1 MHTVPLAFEHLRR
14 GGVVLL
20 RDQDGTGHL
29 VLAAEMATV
38 ATVEFMTQ
46 AGIGQFQ
53 LAMTVADLNQNAANP
68 VFPESSVVFASED
81 GLFQT
86 GGVIEAA
93 ADLVRLSGLTPPVL
107 LRATAQTNINSF
119 AGIQSLPTLSIAD
132 LTEYRY
138 RTEGVLDLVAV
149 ADLPT
154 IHSEY
159 PFKVHSFKSRFDGV
173 EHLAL
178 VSSGLPMAVPLVRIH
193 SECLTGDAFGSLR
206 CDCGPQL
213 DESMRLL
220 AATPGGILIYMR
232 GHEGRGIGLANK
244 MRAYAFQDQGM
255 DTVEANR
262 ALGLPDDARDYAHAA
277 AILRALGHDKVRLL
291 SNNPE
296 KAASLQRHKIEVMRV
311 EPLVIPPNPFN
322 ERYLGTKAEKFG
334 HTLPLKLPSQQMH
347 PNGAKQ
353 PKSC

>member
-53 LAMTVADLNQNAANP
+53 LAITEADLNQQAANP
-68 VFPESSVVFASED
+68 VLPECGVVFASEG

-86 GGVIEAA
+86 GGVIDASV
-93 ADLVRLSGLTPPVL
+93 DIVRLSGLNPPVL
-107 LRATAQTNINSF
+107 LRPIAQKDTSSL
-119 AGIQSLPTLSIAD
+119 AGIQSLPTLSITD
-132 LTEYRY
+132 ITQYRY

-154 IHSEY
+154 IHSEK
-159 PFKVHSFKSRFDGV
+159 PFRVHSFKSRFDGV

-178 VSSGLPMAVPLVRIH
+178 VSSGSLPAIPLVRIH

-213 DESMRLL
+213 DESMRRLS
-220 AATPGGILIYMR
+220 ATPGGILIYMR

-244 MRAYAFQDQGM
+244 MRAYSFQDQGM

-291 SNNPE
+291 SNNPD
-296 KAASLQRHKIEVMRV
+296 KAASLQRYKIEVTRV
-311 EPLVIPPNPFN
+311 ESLVIPANPFN
-322 ERYLGTKAEKFG
+322 ARHLDTKAEKFG
-334 HTLPLKLPSQQMH
+334 HILPLKLSSQQMH
-347 PNGAKQ
+347 QNKA
-353 PKSC
+353 